1 MTFSMSDYAAA
12 LRTPPEKAEQELAS
26 TRLLQQVVEH
36 LARLNATMESA
47 EQLAA
52 HNPRQMVG

>member
-1 MTFSMSDYAAA
+1 MNFTMDDYAAA
-12 LRTPPEKAEQELAS
+12 LKSKPEQAEQELAS

-52 HNPRQMVG
+52 HSPRQMVG